1 MKRALKAE
9 FRKLRFQRSTY
20 GILATATAIS
30 VVSAISI
37 VAAAQMPRSGMFMDL
52 TSQTTMRT
60 VMGSAASGY
69 LFALILGIVMSTT
82 EYRHSTAVAT
92 YLAQPRRTTV
102 MYAKMVAAAV
112 AGFVLQLISTAVAMV
127 AGLMYAGRYPHFTLP
142 MSDYTSIMAGAL
154 LTGVVLAIM
163 GVAVGMLIRSQM
175 VAVVLAMLWLQLIEG
190 LLLVFADWLG
200 KWSITGAINSVLQ
213 VAVETPEV
221 SMTSSDLLTPWQSV
235 FLLLAYGALF
245 AAVAVRTTMR
255 RDVD

>member
-9 FRKLRFQRSTY
+9 FRKLRYQRSSY
-20 GILATATAIS
+20 GILATASAIS

-37 VAAAQMPRSGMFMDL
+37 VAAAQLPRSGMYMDL
-52 TSQTTMRT
+52 NSQTTMRT

-102 MYAKMVAAAV
+102 MYAKMIAAA
-112 AGFVLQLISTAVAMV
+112 AMGFVLQLISTAVAMIAALV
-127 AGLMYAGRYPHFTLP
+127 YAGRYPHFTLP
-142 MSDYTSIMAGAL
+142 LSDYTSIMAGAL
-154 LTGVVLAIM
+154 LTGVVLAVM

-175 VAVVLAMLWLQLIEG
+175 VAVVLALLWLQLIEG

-200 KWSITGAINSVLQ
+200 KWSISGAINSVLRI
-213 VAVETPEV
+213 AVQTPEM
-221 SMTSSDLLTPWQSV
+221 SLQSDDLLTPWQSV
-235 FLLLAYGALF
+235 ILLLAYGALF
-245 AAVAVRTTMR
+245 ATAAVMTTMR
-255 RDVD
+255 RDID